1 VAEDVGGSPYSDGA
15 DHGGADDEFAT
26 VVFDESFVR
35 SAAVHE
41 PSARE
46 RQLAAAEA
54 RLEPEQAGAARSYE
68 FTEHPEHVGGGESL
82 PLELRPLPGGLDED
96 RFYPD
101 PWSGCDRQERRTRR
115 SRVRAFDPLRGG
127 AVAQQR
133 WHRPVAWVLALVMG
147 VGLVALSVAA
157 VYRGVGGAVPG
168 SPTRPSSGSSQNGGQ
183 NDGGQ
188 SNGSSRSGGGRSG
201 ESVGGSPAAVP
212 VQPSAVAAVSVG

>member
-1 VAEDVGGSPYSDGA
+1 MAEDVGGSPYSDGA

-41 PSARE
+41 PSALE

-68 FTEHPEHVGGGESL
+68 FTESAEFTELTAGGEAL

-127 AVAQQR
+127 TVAQQR

-157 VYRGVGGAVPG
+157 VYRGVGGAAQET
-168 SPTRPSSGSSQNGGQ
+168 PTRPSSGSSSQ
-183 NDGGQ
+183 
-188 SNGSSRSGGGRSG
+188 SGGGPSRGSGGTGGGGGSG
-201 ESVGGSPAAVP
+201 ESPAAAP
-212 VQPSAVAAVSVG
+212 GQPSAVAAVPVG

>member
-1 VAEDVGGSPYSDGA
+1 MGGSPYSDGA
-15 DHGGADDEFAT
+15 DHGDADDEFAT

-54 RLEPEQAGAARSYE
+54 RFEPEQAGATRGYE
-68 FTEHPEHVGGGESL
+68 FTAGNDAL

-101 PWSGCDRQERRTRR
+101 PWSGGDRQERRTRR
-115 SRVRAFDPLRGG
+115 SRGRAFDPLRGG
-127 AVAQQR
+127 GVAQQR

-157 VYRGVGGAVPG
+157 VYRGVGGAAPE
-168 SPTRPSSGSSQNGGQ
+168 SPARPTSGSSSQGG
-183 NDGGQ
+183 
-188 SNGSSRSGGGRSG
+188 SGGGAPV
-201 ESVGGSPAAVP
+201 ESSPSAMPAQSPAVAV
-212 VQPSAVAAVSVG
+212 VSVG

>member
-1 VAEDVGGSPYSDGA
+1 MAEDVGGSPYSDGA

-54 RLEPEQAGAARSYE
+54 RLEPEQAGAARSHE
-68 FTEHPEHVGGGESL
+68 FTESAEFAGGSEAL

-127 AVAQQR
+127 TVAQQR

-157 VYRGVGGAVPG
+157 VYRGVGGAG
-168 SPTRPSSGSSQNGGQ
+168 QDSPARPASGSSSQPKDSGAPSGTA
-183 NDGGQ
+183 
-188 SNGSSRSGGGRSG
+188 SSGGVPS
-201 ESVGGSPAAVP
+201 AVP
-212 VQPSAVAAVSVG
+212 VQPSAVAAVPVG

>member
-1 VAEDVGGSPYSDGA
+1 MAEDVGGSPYSDGA

-54 RLEPEQAGAARSYE
+54 RLEPEQAGAARGYE
-68 FTEHPEHVGGGESL
+68 FTESVEFAESAESAAGGEAL

-127 AVAQQR
+127 TVAQQR

-157 VYRGVGGAVPG
+157 VYRGVGGVAQET
-168 SPTRPSSGSSQNGGQ
+168 PTRPSSGSSQ
-183 NDGGQ
+183 
-188 SNGSSRSGGGRSG
+188 SGSSGQGGGG
-201 ESVGGSPAAVP
+201 DQGGGSPAAVP
-212 VQPSAVAAVSVG
+212 GQPSAVAAVPVG

>member
-1 VAEDVGGSPYSDGA
+1 MAEDVGGSPYSDGA
-15 DHGGADDEFAT
+15 DHGDANDEFAT
-26 VVFDESFVR
+26 VVFDENFVR
-35 SAAVHE
+35 SAAVRE
-41 PSARE
+41 PSALE

-54 RLEPEQAGAARSYE
+54 RLEPEQAGAARSHE
-68 FTEHPEHVGGGESL
+68 FTESAEFTGGNEVL

-127 AVAQQR
+127 SVAQQR

-157 VYRGVGGAVPG
+157 VYRGVGGAGPE
-168 SPTRPSSGSSQNGGQ
+168 SPARPSSGN
-183 NDGGQ
+183 N
-188 SNGSSRSGGGRSG
+188 SSRSDGGGSQGSG
-201 ESVGGSPAAVP
+201 APGGGAASAVP
-212 VQPSAVAAVSVG
+212 GPPSAVAAVPVG

>member
-1 VAEDVGGSPYSDGA
+1 MAEDVGGSPYSDGA

-54 RLEPEQAGAARSYE
+54 RLEPEQAGATRSYE
-68 FTEHPEHVGGGESL
+68 FTESVELAESAEFAESAAGGEAL

-127 AVAQQR
+127 TVAQQR

-157 VYRGVGGAVPG
+157 VYRGVGGVAQET
-168 SPTRPSSGSSQNGGQ
+168 PTRPSSGSSQ
-183 NDGGQ
+183 
-188 SNGSSRSGGGRSG
+188 SGSSGQGGGSDQG
-201 ESVGGSPAAVP
+201 GGSPAAAP
-212 VQPSAVAAVSVG
+212 GQPSAAAAVPVG

>member
-1 VAEDVGGSPYSDGA
+1 MAEDVGGSPYSDGA

-26 VVFDESFVR
+26 VVFDENFVR

-41 PSARE
+41 PSALE

-68 FTEHPEHVGGGESL
+68 FTESAEFGEFAEFTEFAAGGEAL

-115 SRVRAFDPLRGG
+115 PRVRAFDPLRGG
-127 AVAQQR
+127 TVAQQR

-157 VYRGVGGAVPG
+157 VYRGVGGG
-168 SPTRPSSGSSQNGGQ
+168 GQETPTRPSSGSSSQ
-183 NDGGQ
+183 
-188 SNGSSRSGGGRSG
+188 SGGGPSRGNGGS
-201 ESVGGSPAAVP
+201 GGSPAAVP
-212 VQPSAVAAVSVG
+212 GQPSAAAAVPVG